1 MNRKSIIYPLALIIL
16 LVSMHSFS
24 QSVLKAVKV
33 ESSTLLKKRLSEKLK
48 TYQLFTLPMELV
60 KSKGE
65 QNVSFQIETLTEKWD
80 IELRPHE
87 IRTDE
92 CKILE
97 FTKKGAKE
105 ISIQDCPTFA
115 GSVNGN
121 DTRFFINDDVM
132 AGTIYESDDIVM
144 LEPLSWFLGTSE
156 FGDAMILY
164 KESDILDTGGY
175 CGVKPSINKIKTN
188 QNIRSAISAK
198 SASCQV
204 LNVALEYDYEFHQL
218 FANNGGAISKALNIM
233 QNVDYIYFRDIGLR
247 VCVSWLGGWSDVND
261 PFSNSTLYYDVS
273 ADFWSFWNANRN
285 DVSRDIAHML
295 TGKELTT
302 PTNGNSNGEANLTNI
317 CSSNRSYSMSDRGSG
332 SDSDW
337 ASCVSH
343 EMGHNLGHPG
353 HDGDDGSGIC
363 NTQRYIMCEGMN
375 KSGVFSSNS
384 IGIISNFL
392 TTVSCLGTRTTS
404 ISSKIDGN
412 TINSTP
418 TYISSGN
425 HTLNIINND
434 AYINNNTFTYAPNNG
449 QVSYNPSGSYCYF
462 STNGVSSFTMQITY
476 TNECGTFYRG
486 IPFVIYSPYRVFP
499 NPSKDVVT
507 VAFEMDEKSN
517 NRLSLPTD
525 ISLYNE
531 RQEIIKTSKPQDLYE
546 AKNLSVS
553 DNKIIFDMKGY
564 ARGLYVL
571 SIVYGNG
578 KTDKIKVILE

>member
-1 MNRKSIIYPLALIIL
+1 MKRKSIIFLLALITL
-16 LVSMHSFS
+16 FVSMNSFS

-33 ESSTLLKKRLSEKLK
+33 ESSTLLKERLNEKLK
-48 TYQLFTLPMELV
+48 KYQLFTLPTGLV

-80 IELRPHE
+80 VELRPHE
-87 IRTDE
+87 IRTAD

-97 FTKKGAKE
+97 FTKKGSRE
-105 ISIQDCPTFA
+105 IFLQDCPTFA
-115 GSVNGN
+115 GTVNGN

-132 AGTIYESDDIVM
+132 AGTIYENNDIVM

-156 FGDAMILY
+156 FGNAMILY
-164 KESDILDTGGY
+164 RESNVFDTGGY
-175 CGVKPSINKIKTN
+175 CSVQSSISKIKGSRNT
-188 QNIRSAISAK
+188 QSAINARP
-198 SASCQV
+198 ASCQV

-218 FANNGGAISKALNIM
+218 FASNGGAVGKALNIM
-233 QNVDYIYFRDIGLR
+233 QNVDYIYFRDVGLR
-247 VCVSWLGGWSDVND
+247 VSVSWLGGWSDIND

-273 ADFWSFWNANRN
+273 ADFWGFWNTNRN
-285 DVSRDIAHML
+285 DVNRDIAHML

-302 PTNGNSNGEANLTNI
+302 PTGGNSNGEANLTNI

-332 SDSDW
+332 SDNDW

-343 EMGHNLGHPG
+343 EMGHDLGHPG

-363 NTQRYIMCEGMN
+363 NTQRYIMYEGMN

-384 IGIISNFL
+384 IEIISNFL

-404 ISSKIDGN
+404 ISSKINGN

-486 IPFVIYSPYRVFP
+486 IPFVIYSSYKVFP

-507 VAFEMDEKSN
+507 VTFEIDEKIDN
-517 NRLSLPTD
+517 KLSLPTD

-531 RQEIIKTSKPQDLYE
+531 RQEIVKTSRPQDLYG
-546 AKNLSVS
+546 AKTLNVS
-553 DNKIIFDMKGY
+553 DNKITFDMKGY

-571 SIVYGNG
+571 NIVYGDG
-578 KTDKIKVILE
+578 KTDKVKVVLE